1 VVTKRTEARVAGY
14 TYLSY
19 IVFAMLSTVLS
30 SKTTV
35 GADTSQMLATLRNTI
50 WIARGTV
57 LLDLLQIVCAVV
69 LAVTLYRLSK
79 VVDATLAMIA
89 MGFRFGEGL
98 LSFLPLLGK
107 LELMKLAT
115 GSNGLCAANT
125 GCLAVAGEIFNRPDD
140 LFSQFCFVVG
150 GSLFAYLLLAGHLVP
165 RWIAWTGV
173 ITIGLQLICVT
184 LNVAAILPGRVVNWL
199 WFPILLY
206 EGPLGVYLI
215 RKGVRQIA

>member
-1 VVTKRTEARVAGY
+1 MTKRTEAKVAGY

-19 IVFAMLSTVLS
+19 IVFAMLSTVLF

-50 WIARGTV
+50 WIARCTV
-57 LLDLLQIVCAVV
+57 LLDLLQIVCAIV

-89 MGFRFGEGL
+89 MAFRFGEGL
-98 LSFLPLLGK
+98 LGFLPLVGK

-115 GSNGLCAANT
+115 SSNGLCAENT
-125 GCLAVAGEIFNRPDD
+125 GCLAVASEIFKRPDD
-140 LFSQFCFVVG
+140 LCSQFCFVVG

-165 RWIAWTGV
+165 RWIGWTGV

-184 LNVAAILPGRVVNWL
+184 LNVATILPGRVVSWL

-206 EGPLGVYLI
+206 EIPLGVWLI
-215 RKGVRQIA
+215 RRGVKE